1 MQTIHDIVYVLGKL
15 YSRRAADQQQ
25 FAPNAPLIWPGELL
39 NVLCVLY
46 IYIYI
51 CSTAAPPTNV
61 KVVHCVCLCLS
72 LGIYICAVTYG
83 KPTMC
88 ARSTTTILYFVR
100 ARNGWI
106 LQRGA
111 ARVHTYRAYTLA
123 RALVWHVFGG
133 RWVSM
138 TCS

>member
-46 IYIYI
+46 IYIYMF
-51 CSTAAPPTNV
+51 
-61 KVVHCVCLCLS
+61 HCGSSNECEGGTLCVS
-72 LGIYICAVTYG
+72 VFVSGYIYICAVTYG

-100 ARNGWI
+100 ARDGWI

-111 ARVHTYRAYTLA
+111 ARVHIYRAYTLA